1 MKSSGFSTSFSAALF
16 AKNSGVYRAPA
27 ELALL
32 QTIVRRAGLRWVVV
46 DLRRARGKHALLSA
60 CARGF
65 VFPAGFG
72 GNWDALADCLQDLS
86 WLAEPGTVA
95 LLRGAADFAV
105 AAPDEH
111 AMLLEILGATAEYWR
126 QRERVFIVVSEG
138 AAGLPALVTQAAR

>member
-1 MKSSGFSTSFSAALF
+1 MKTTGFAGALTV
-16 AKNSGVYRAPA
+16 KSNGLYRAP
-27 ELALL
+27 EQVALL
-32 QTIVRRAGLRWVVV
+32 QATVRRAELRWVVV

-72 GNWDALADCLQDLS
+72 SNWDALADCLQDLS

-105 AAPDEH
+105 AAPDEY
-111 AMLLEILGATAEYWR
+111 AMLLEILGASAEYWQPR
-126 QRERVFIVVSEG
+126 GRVFIVLSEG
-138 AAGLPALVTQAAR
+138 AAGLPALVAK

>member
-1 MKSSGFSTSFSAALF
+1 MKSTGFPTSFSTALS
-16 AKNSGVYRAPA
+16 AKNNGVYREPVKV
-27 ELALL
+27 ALL

-65 VFPAGFG
+65 MFPANFG

-105 AAPDEH
+105 AAPDEY
-111 AMLLEILGATAEYWR
+111 AMLLEILGATAEYWQ
-126 QRERVFIVVSEG
+126 QRERVFIALSEG
-138 AAGLPALVTQAAR
+138 AAGLPAFSGRAGQ

>member
-1 MKSSGFSTSFSAALF
+1 MKATAFPAALSVK
-16 AKNSGVYRAPA
+16 ANGLYRAPA
-27 ELALL
+27 AVVSL
-32 QTIVRRAGLRWVVV
+32 QATVRQAGLRWVVV

-65 VFPAGFG
+65 LFPAGFG

-86 WLAEPGTVA
+86 WLEEPGTVA

-105 AAPDEH
+105 AAPGEH
-111 AMLLEILGATAEYWR
+111 AMLLEILDATAQYWQ

-138 AAGLPALVTQAAR
+138 AAGLPALATQAAR

>member
-1 MKSSGFSTSFSAALF
+1 MKTTGFSAALSV
-16 AKNSGVYRAPA
+16 KSNGVYRAPA
-27 ELALL
+27 AVALL

-65 VFPAGFG
+65 QFPASFG
-72 GNWDALADCLQDLS
+72 GNWDALVDCLQDMS

-105 AAPDEH
+105 AAPNEH
-111 AMLLEILGATAEYWR
+111 ALLLEILGATAEYWQ

>member
-1 MKSSGFSTSFSAALF
+1 MKSTGFSAALSVK
-16 AKNSGVYRAPA
+16 ANGVYRAPA
-27 ELALL
+27 AVALL

-46 DLRRARGKHALLSA
+46 DLRRARGKHALLGA

-95 LLRGAADFAV
+95 LLRGDADFAV

-111 AMLLEILGATAEYWR
+111 AMLLEILAATAEYWQPR
-126 QRERVFIVVSEG
+126 GRVFIALSEG
-138 AAGLPALVTQAAR
+138 TAGLPALVAQ

>member
-1 MKSSGFSTSFSAALF
+1 
-16 AKNSGVYRAPA
+16 VYRVP
-27 ELALL
+27 EKVALL
-32 QTIVRRAGLRWVVV
+32 QTIVRRAELGWIVV

-65 VFPAGFG
+65 KFPASFG

-105 AAPDEH
+105 AAPDEY
-111 AMLLEILGATAEYWR
+111 ALLLEILGASAEYWQPR
-126 QRERVFIVVSEG
+126 GRVFIVVSES
-138 AAGLPALVTQAAR
+138 AAGLPVLVAK

>member
-1 MKSSGFSTSFSAALF
+1 MKPPPFSAAF
-16 AKNSGVYRAPA
+16 SVKANGVYRAPA
-27 ELALL
+27 EVALL
-32 QTIVRRAGLRWVVV
+32 QTIVRRVGLRWVVV

-111 AMLLEILGATAEYWR
+111 ALLLEILGATAEYWQPR
-126 QRERVFIVVSEG
+126 GRVFIVLSEG
-138 AAGLPALVTQAAR
+138 GAGLPALVAK

>member
-1 MKSSGFSTSFSAALF
+1 MKSPPFSAAFSTSLSV
-16 AKNSGVYRAPA
+16 KSNGVYRAPVQV
-27 ELALL
+27 ALL
-32 QTIVRRAGLRWVVV
+32 QTVVRRAELRWVVV

-65 VFPAGFG
+65 LFPASFG

-105 AAPDEH
+105 AAPDEY
-111 AMLLEILGATAEYWR
+111 AMLLEILGTTAEYWQPR
-126 QRERVFIVVSEG
+126 GRVFIVVSEG
-138 AAGLPALVTQAAR
+138 AAGLPAFAGR

>member
-1 MKSSGFSTSFSAALF
+1 MKTTGFSLALSV
-16 AKNSGVYRAPA
+16 KNNGVYRAPA
-27 ELALL
+27 AVALL

-86 WLAEPGTVA
+86 WLTEPGTVA
-95 LLRGAADFAV
+95 LLRGDADFAV
-105 AAPDEH
+105 AAPEEH
-111 AMLLEILGATAEYWR
+111 AMLLEILAASAEYWQAR
-126 QRERVFIVVSEG
+126 GRVFIALSEG
-138 AAGLPALVTQAAR
+138 SAGLPALAAK

>member
-1 MKSSGFSTSFSAALF
+1 MKSTGFSTSLSVKA
-16 AKNSGVYRAPA
+16 NGVYRAPA
-27 ELALL
+27 AVALL

-65 VFPAGFG
+65 LFPASFG

-105 AAPDEH
+105 AAPEEH
-111 AMLLEILGATAEYWR
+111 ALLLEILGASAEYWQPR
-126 QRERVFIVVSEG
+126 GRVFIVVSEG
-138 AAGLPALVTQAAR
+138 GAGLPALVTK